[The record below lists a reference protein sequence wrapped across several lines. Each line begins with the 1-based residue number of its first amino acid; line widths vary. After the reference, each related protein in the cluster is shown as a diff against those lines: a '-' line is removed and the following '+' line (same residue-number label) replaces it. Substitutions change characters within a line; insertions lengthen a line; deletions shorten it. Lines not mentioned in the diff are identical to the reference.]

1 MAETNWE
8 LELTESNLKEEIAKA
23 YAAGKKAASEEP
35 RAESVYYDKGN
46 DLIVIELKNGAIF
59 SFPPKLAQ
67 GLEAATPEQLADVW
81 IPPSGSSVHW
91 ESLDAD
97 FGIPELLAGIF
108 GTKSWMAELG
118 RKGGRVTSSTKSAAA
133 RKNGL
138 KGGRPKKN
146 AVSRRTL
153 TS

>member
-1 MAETNWE
+1 MAFKNWD
-8 LELTESNLKEEIAKA
+8 LELTESNLQEEIAQAKS
-23 YAAGKKAASEEP
+23 AGKKTDATEP
-35 RAESVYYDKGN
+35 RARSVYYDQTN
-46 DLIVIELKNGAIF
+46 NLIVIHLKNGAIF

-118 RKGGRVTSSTKSAAA
+118 RKGGRVTSSAKSAAA
-133 RKNGL
+133 RKNGK
-138 KGGRPKKN
+138 KGGRPKTALPSPN
-146 AVSRRTL
+146 T
-153 TS
+153 

>member
-1 MAETNWE
+1 MTFKNWE
-8 LELTESNLKEEIAKA
+8 LELTEENLKEDIAKA
-23 YAAGKKAASEEP
+23 KEAGKKADATEP
-35 RAESVYYDKGN
+35 RALSVEYDQDN
-46 DLIVIELKNGAIF
+46 DLIVIQLKNGAIF

-91 ESLDAD
+91 ERLDAD

-118 RKGGRVTSSTKSAAA
+118 RKGGQVTSSAKSAAA
-133 RKNGL
+133 RKNGK

-146 AVSRRTL
+146 AQSRRTL
-153 TS
+153 TR

>member
-1 MAETNWE
+1 MVFPNWN
-8 LELTESNLKEEIAKA
+8 LELTEENLKEEIAKA
-23 YAAGKKAASEEP
+23 KAAGKQADATKP
-35 RAESVYYDKGN
+35 QAEAVHYDRDN
-46 DLIVIELKNGAIF
+46 DLIVIQLKNGAIF

-118 RKGGRVTSSTKSAAA
+118 RKGGQSTSNAKSTAA
-133 RKNGL
+133 RENGK

-146 AVSRRTL
+146 LDSASL
-153 TS
+153 